1 MATEYVEY
9 PEQKTVEIRVEGRVS
24 AEDFEQIAGHMEA
37 FIQQHGKV
45 KLIEVVRDFDG
56 FDLSIL
62 KDAIRFDRK
71 HLKDFTHCAVVSDSG
86 WIGPF
91 ARFMSRFLDM
101 ELRVFRMDEVEKAR
115 EWLAGPDNSSV

>member
-9 PEQKTVEIRVEGRVS
+9 PEDKTVEIQVEGRVS
-24 AEDFEQIAGHMEA
+24 ASDFENIASRMEA

-45 KLIEVVRDFDG
+45 KIIEVVQDFDG
-56 FDLSIL
+56 FDMSIL
-62 KDAIRFDRK
+62 KDAINFDRK

-101 ELRVFRMDEVEKAR
+101 ELRVFRMSELESAR
-115 EWLAGPDNSSV
+115 QWLRDV